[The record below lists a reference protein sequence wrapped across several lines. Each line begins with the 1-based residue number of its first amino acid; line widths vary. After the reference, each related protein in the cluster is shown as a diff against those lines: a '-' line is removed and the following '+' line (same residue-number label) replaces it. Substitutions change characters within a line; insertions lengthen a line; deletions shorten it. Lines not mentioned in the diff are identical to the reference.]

1 MHTERPKL
9 VTAFRAG
16 QGSPARPSIK
26 IVHFNAS
33 GRLHKGSASAV
44 HQPSMVALGAMTR
57 LSARHVTSLTTL
69 NHYLKAPTI

>member
-16 QGSPARPSIK
+16 QGSPARPSRDK

-33 GRLHKGSASAV
+33 GRLHKGSASAIDGRAERGDQAV
-44 HQPSMVALGAMTR
+44 GPARDFTHNTQPLPTR
-57 LSARHVTSLTTL
+57 CNA
-69 NHYLKAPTI
+69 